1 VRSNIFNRRTKV
13 ARLEIEQ
20 LDSFAT
26 MLQARRYSATTIIQY
41 LSRSRCF
48 CRWMIKN
55 NVPFDQADDQVIGRY
70 LKSLGTPG
78 VRKKAKGACRTL
90 LRHLHEINAIKL
102 ISVDHNPDEAE
113 QWLIRYREY
122 LERVHGLAKGTRAQ
136 YVFFATRFLNGKCK
150 DHLVDWSLVTADTI
164 VQYVLL
170 EVAHRKGFGPQHV
183 ATAIRSFL
191 RFLASNS
198 LAPAGLDAAIPT
210 IRRWSQASLPQHLSQ
225 QELDRLIASSSADD
239 TEVGIRNHAI
249 LLLLCRLGLRAHEV
263 VRLRLG
269 DIDWRRAFLL
279 IRSSK
284 THSERTLPLTQE
296 VGRAL
301 LSYLER
307 GRPTTISR
315 ELFLRCKAPLRPL
328 TASSITGI
336 VKVLLA
342 NAEIGRRSSGAHL
355 LRHTLATHMVNHGA
369 SFKEVADVLGHLSLE
384 STAIYAK
391 LDLEALSQI
400 ALPWI
405 GGDQ

>member
-1 VRSNIFNRRTKV
+1 
-13 ARLEIEQ
+13 
-20 LDSFAT
+20 

-239 TEVGIRNHAI
+239 TACI
-249 LLLLCRLGLRAHEV
+249 LAHSIQQDTLRA
-263 VRLRLG
+263 
-269 DIDWRRAFLL
+269 D
-279 IRSSK
+279 
-284 THSERTLPLTQE
+284 
-296 VGRAL
+296 
-301 LSYLER
+301 
-307 GRPTTISR
+307 
-315 ELFLRCKAPLRPL
+315 AP
-328 TASSITGI
+328 
-336 VKVLLA
+336 A
-342 NAEIGRRSSGAHL
+342 NARSRTGFAFIFGKRSPNNDIPRTVSEMQGATPPPYGFFHYRNSESL
-355 LRHTLATHMVNHGA
+355 VGKCRDWA
-369 SFKEVADVLGHLSLE
+369 SFVWRASLKAHACN
-384 STAIYAK
+384 TYGK
-391 LDLEALSQI
+391 
-400 ALPWI
+400 PWC
-405 GGDQ
+405 